1 MCGTCEWAR
10 LPYHDQV
17 PSGGRGRAP
26 CGASSGWVGERGIEE
41 VAVVAAPVA
50 AVPAPAVLVVAAP
63 AAVVAA
69 WVPNSTVV
77 EPVDPDR
84 QGRTSSS

>member
-1 MCGTCEWAR
+1 M
-10 LPYHDQV
+10 
-17 PSGGRGRAP
+17 
-26 CGASSGWVGERGIEE
+26 GIEE

-50 AVPAPAVLVVAAP
+50 AAPAPAVLVVAAP
-63 AAVVAA
+63 AAVAAA